1 MRSQPSHQH
10 WEEDLEDPPEW
21 RNPPPPPGPKD
32 ALQLIIEEVIQVV
45 GTQPALPRG
54 GEPCEPLL
62 P

>member
-21 RNPPPPPGPKD
+21 QNPPPLPGPQD
-32 ALQLIIEEVIQVV
+32 ALQKIIEEVIQVV
-45 GTQPALPRG
+45 GTTPALPRG
-54 GEPCEPLL
+54 GEPCDL